1 VGPAALSLILG
12 VGALGGV
19 LGAVTFGR
27 VVARFGLGRSSAVA
41 PLTFAFG
48 LLIYPTATGGPVVA
62 ALLMLL
68 AAVVSTVGIVW
79 ADIALGSV
87 LAQEVPDA
95 MRARVAGAYRTVN
108 YGVRPC
114 GAVIGGVITT
124 AIDPRTTL
132 LISALGAMV
141 GAALRL
147 RRPILRLALEDT

>member
-1 VGPAALSLILG
+1 
-12 VGALGGV
+12 
-19 LGAVTFGR
+19 
-27 VVARFGLGRSSAVA
+27 
-41 PLTFAFG
+41 
-48 LLIYPTATGGPVVA
+48 
-62 ALLMLL
+62 M
-68 AAVVSTVGIVW
+68 VGIVW

-114 GAVIGGVITT
+114 GAVIGGVIAT